1 MHNAQFKNIIILFIN
16 IYSIVVLDYL
26 VILEISFYLRRVL
39 ELLEPPERPPPLLLP
54 PLKPPDERV
63 DEDDGRYVDELR
75 VVEEELLTVDVE
87 ELRLV
92 VVDEERT
99 IDDVGRELVVIVGLD
114 SLIVVGRAGNADVEV
129 LRR

>member
-26 VILEISFYLRRVL
+26 VILEISFHLRRVL

-63 DEDDGRYVDELR
+63 DDDEGR
-75 VVEEELLTVDVE
+75 
-87 ELRLV
+87 
-92 VVDEERT
+92 
-99 IDDVGRELVVIVGLD
+99 
-114 SLIVVGRAGNADVEV
+114 
-129 LRR
+129 